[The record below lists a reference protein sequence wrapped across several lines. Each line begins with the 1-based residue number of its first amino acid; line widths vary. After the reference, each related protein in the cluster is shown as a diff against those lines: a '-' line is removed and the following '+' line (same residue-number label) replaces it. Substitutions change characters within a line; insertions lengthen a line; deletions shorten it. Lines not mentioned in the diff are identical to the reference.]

1 MPTVALCIY
10 LKALHIF
17 PTYLWMLIICLWT
30 CFSMAFDVVITIGF
44 GLSLFV
50 YIYFFSWHLLYVFA
64 YTFSDCQRDQDT
76 CFTISILSSRHV
88 MNVYCSL
95 VWLKCLLCIFLIWR
109 TSFSALH
116 IPLNVCYIIWAC
128 FWIPVVSL
136 YIFVSIHCCQL
147 LVFSRIT
154 FVISDSAF

>member
-64 YTFSDCQRDQDT
+64 YTFSDRQRDQDT

-95 VWLKCLLCIFLIWR
+95 VWLKCLLCIFLILENVLFGLTC
-109 TSFSALH
+109 TSKCLLYNLGMFLNTSCFLVY
-116 IPLNVCYIIWAC
+116 ICEYPLLSTTRLQSNNLCY
-128 FWIPVVSL
+128 
-136 YIFVSIHCCQL
+136 
-147 LVFSRIT
+147 
-154 FVISDSAF
+154 

>member
-17 PTYLWMLIICLWT
+17 PTYIWMLIICLWT
-30 CFSMAFDVVITIGF
+30 CFSMAFDGVITIGF

-50 YIYFFSWHLLYVFA
+50 YICFFLFFLTFIVCFCIY
-64 YTFSDCQRDQDT
+64 FSDCQRGQET
-76 CFTISILSSRHV
+76 GFTISILSSRHV

-109 TSFSALH
+109 PSYFDLYMYFQVIIIYSGH
-116 IPLNVCYIIWAC
+116 ILNINCL
-128 FWIPVVSL
+128 SL
-136 YIFVSIHCCQL
+136 YKLIRTYLQSTFLLRSCRSIFS
-147 LVFSRIT
+147 
-154 FVISDSAF
+154 

>member
-30 CFSMAFDVVITIGF
+30 CFSMAFDVVITIGI

-50 YIYFFSWHLLYVFA
+50 YIYFFL
-64 YTFSDCQRDQDT
+64 D
-76 CFTISILSSRHV
+76 IS
-88 MNVYCSL
+88 
-95 VWLKCLLCIFLIWR
+95 CIFLHILFLIVREIRTHVLQFLSCRPGTLWMCIAALYDSSAYCVSFSYWR

-116 IPLNVCYIIWAC
+116 VPLNVCYIIWAC